1 MSEFIRILIAD
12 DHLIVRKGLRALLK
26 VKPGLKVVGEAQ
38 DGNEAVCKAQELQPD
53 VIIID
58 LVMPNKD
65 GITAIREIKQNIPN
79 ARILVFTSFSND
91 ERVFASIK
99 AGALGYLLK
108 DSSHQ
113 ELLQAIETVYK
124 GKPYISPVVTL
135 KIMNNFSNSSEL
147 RPPKNPLTTREI
159 EVLKLVAEGLSNK
172 EISMKLSISQR
183 TVGHHV
189 SNILAKLNLANRT
202 QMVLYALREGLTSV
216 SKD

>member
-124 GKPYISPVVTL
+124 GKPYISPVESYAPQ
-135 KIMNNFSNSSEL
+135 KIRLPPVRL
-147 RPPKNPLTTREI
+147 R
-159 EVLKLVAEGLSNK
+159 
-172 EISMKLSISQR
+172 
-183 TVGHHV
+183 
-189 SNILAKLNLANRT
+189 
-202 QMVLYALREGLTSV
+202 Y
-216 SKD
+216 

>member
-1 MSEFIRILIAD
+1 M
-12 DHLIVRKGLRALLK
+12 
-26 VKPGLKVVGEAQ
+26 KPGLKVVGEAQ